1 MLYHV
6 YLKCITPTMPEFIVN
21 DYLDADSCEDAI
33 KLMKKS
39 VLATSKEPIEFAN
52 ELAILADEEDEANE
66 IISKLFELDSF
77 VKSCDIVKDS
87 TYSSI
92 KQVQAELKDGEK
104 AYHISTSPEAT
115 VVTEI
120 MNDKVVDVASMS
132 ASETSSAIYIRLD
145 GETIELGEQDKDPF
159 KRKANKLSVYNLG
172 KPTIEKLSKAIDSL
186 SVSLMT
192 SKVCAELM

>member
-6 YLKCITPTMPEFIVN
+6 YLKCITPTLPEFIVN

-39 VLATSKEPIEFAN
+39 VLATAKEPTEFAN
-52 ELAILADEEDEANE
+52 EMAILADEEDEANE
-66 IISKLFELDSF
+66 IISKLSELDNF
-77 VKSCDIVKDS
+77 IKSCDTVKDS

-104 AYHISTSPEAT
+104 AYHISSSPEAI

-120 MNDKVVDVASMS
+120 MNDKVVDIASMS
-132 ASETSSAIYIRLD
+132 ASETSSAIYVRLD
-145 GETIELGEQDKDPF
+145 GETIELDEQDKDPF

-172 KPTIEKLSKAIDSL
+172 KPVIEKLSKAIDSL

-192 SKVCAELM
+192 SKVCAGLM